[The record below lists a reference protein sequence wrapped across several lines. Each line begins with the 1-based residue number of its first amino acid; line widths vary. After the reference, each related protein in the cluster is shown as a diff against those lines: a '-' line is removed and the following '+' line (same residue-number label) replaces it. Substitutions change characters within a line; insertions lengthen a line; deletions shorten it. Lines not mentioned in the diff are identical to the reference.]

1 MAMTAESKRR
11 SIPLWAQVAI
21 TGSAIVFAGLTMLLL
36 SERQRLQAELIQE
49 KTDLEEFK
57 ADLKVF
63 CEVIRLQESYSSQPT
78 AAASS
83 QPGSA
88 VFVSPVF
95 SHQVSNRF
103 GESKLEELCPRSTET
118 VEETIRQPG

>member
-1 MAMTAESKRR
+1 MTADPRPKGM
-11 SIPLWAQVAI
+11 PLGAQIAI
-21 TGSAIVFAGLTMLLL
+21 AVLAIILLGFSAFLL
-36 SERQRLQAELIQE
+36 SERHRLQGELAQE
-49 KTDLEEFK
+49 KTDLEAFK

-78 AAASS
+78 AAAASA
-83 QPGSA
+83 QTGTA

-103 GESKLEELCPRSTET
+103 GDSKLEELCPRTTET
-118 VEETIRQPG
+118 VEEPFKQPG